1 MTKDEFNELEIL
13 EQLEYINNQLLK
25 SESLRSISENLSM
38 SKSTFRE
45 RFKKIGY
52 IYTPKTKQYYR
63 DNTIKVLEHQI
74 TLKEHARSLMQST
87 EQANKVIQKDNKSI
101 NEVMVVKKENNIPM
115 EPQEYIELK
124 NTLAEVNE
132 LIEMKE
138 QLKEVI
144 QSYNLNKSIIDIPE
158 QPILKIDKSKFEG
171 EPKGRLIKVYTNVND
186 AWMEFC
192 KDNGEFK
199 MQDLYSIALL
209 ECIEK
214 YKK

>member
-1 MTKDEFNELEIL
+1 M
-13 EQLEYINNQLLK
+13 
-25 SESLRSISENLSM
+25 
-38 SKSTFRE
+38 
-45 RFKKIGY
+45 
-52 IYTPKTKQYYR
+52 
-63 DNTIKVLEHQI
+63 
-74 TLKEHARSLMQST
+74 
-87 EQANKVIQKDNKSI
+87 
-101 NEVMVVKKENNIPM
+101 
-115 EPQEYIELK
+115 K